1 MALTVTTDLQNITTA
16 ETITGWS
23 AIGAQSPALEPD
35 FFVQGQNSISRAVSG
50 AGTAKGMVF
59 DNGTGINFTTGTH
72 QDKLVYIWMRS
83 NTPGLMDLRANGG
96 LVVRLATGSAT
107 TNYRDWYVGGSDAY
121 AANDG
126 WICYVID
133 PQSAGTA
140 TNGSYSAA
148 NVRYFGGYMTTTT
161 TAKGQNFGIDRISY
175 GRGELRV
182 TGTVT
187 TAGNGFAEV
196 AAWDWGDVTNGRW
209 GITSVKNGIIFVRGK
224 IVIGNA
230 TSNTTFSSYNE
241 NVVFETT
248 SYYNGTSVVKAIPD
262 ASVNSVAGSDGQTTY
277 TGLGFIGGTGTT
289 TIDLG
294 VIAGTDSGRSG
305 TSLSVASADLTAGGR
320 VRATVSASDASM
332 ALSIYAS
339 SFVGFEGAIDLY
351 GTNLAGDDLFA
362 TTFNGC
368 GRVDSNMEM
377 RNVNILNS
385 VATTTDGAFL
395 WRTGVT
401 DFQKSQLINNSRAIV
416 FETGTGGPF
425 TFSNLLFSGN
435 TFDVRNESGTNI
447 TINLTGTSNA
457 TTKEESSGTITYVSS
472 KNLTLTGLKNP
483 TEVRVYNAG
492 TTTEIAGQENV
503 TTGTFTTGIDAA
515 SYPSV
520 DISIISLGYQNTRLL
535 GISMTTDQSIPIQQV
550 IDRQYLN
557 P

>member
-1 MALTVTTDLQNITTA
+1 MALTVTPDLTNITTA
-16 ETITGWS
+16 ETTTGWTAVGSQS
-23 AIGAQSPALEPD
+23 ALLEPD
-35 FFVQGQNSISRAVSG
+35 FFVQGSNCISRAVSG
-50 AGTAKGMVF
+50 NGTEKGMVF
-59 DNGTGINFTTGTH
+59 DNGAAIDFTTGTH

-83 NTPGLMDLRANGG
+83 NTPGLMATRAAGG
-96 LVVRLATGSAT
+96 MKVRLGVSTSV
-107 TNYRDWYVGGSDAY
+107 YREWNVAGSDAY
-121 AANDG
+121 EANEG
-126 WICYVID
+126 WVCFVID

-140 TNGSYSAA
+140 TNGAYNA
-148 NVRYFGGYMTTTT
+148 NSVQFFGGTMTTTT

-187 TAGNGFAEV
+187 TAGEGFKEI
-196 AAWDWGDVTNGRW
+196 AATDWGSITTGRW
-209 GITSVKNGIIFVRGK
+209 GITAVKNGIIFVRGK
-224 IVIGNA
+224 IVIGHA
-230 TSNTTFSSYNE
+230 TSNTTFSSRNE

-248 SYYNGTSVVKAIPD
+248 TYYNGTNVVKAIPD
-262 ASVNSVAGSDGQTTY
+262 ASVNSVAGSDGQTSY

-289 TIDLG
+289 AIDLG

-305 TSLSVASADLTAGGR
+305 PSFSVASADLTAGGR

-332 ALSIYAS
+332 ALSMYAT
-339 SFVGFEGAIDLY
+339 SFTGFEGPIDLY
-351 GTNLAGDDLFA
+351 GTNLSGDDCFA

-368 GRVDSNMEM
+368 GRLDSNMQL
-377 RNVNILNS
+377 RNCNILNS
-385 VATTTDGAFL
+385 VALTTDGAFL
-395 WRTGVT
+395 WRTGET
-401 DFQKSQLINNSRAIV
+401 DLQKSQLINNSRAIV

-425 TFSNLLFSGN
+425 TFADLSFSNN

-472 KNLTLTGLKNP
+472 KTLTLTGLKNP
-483 TEVRVYNAG
+483 TEVRIYNAG

-515 SYPSV
+515 TYSSV

-535 GISMTTDQSIPIQQV
+535 GVSMVTDQSIPVQQV
-550 IDRQYLN
+550 VDRQYLN